1 MYCRIVW
8 NWTKGEANDDGLNTT
23 TFSNGNYIVTDQK
36 ENNLE
41 TLTLTKIVKV
51 LRSTLEEFASHA
63 LHIPTPKIS

>member
-23 TFSNGNYIVTDQK
+23 TLSNGNYIVTDQK